1 MAACPPQSSP
11 SITQRGS
18 RRSFYRFRVA
28 LVSGVTW
35 LKYLSSFYYYTG
47 HDPLTTGVHIGDL
60 AVLGACTL
68 ILTAVA
74 TATIQRRDLR
84 A

>member
-1 MAACPPQSSP
+1 
-11 SITQRGS
+11 
-18 RRSFYRFRVA
+18 
-28 LVSGVTW
+28 
-35 LKYLSSFYYYTG
+35 
-47 HDPLTTGVHIGDL
+47 VHIGDL

>member
-1 MAACPPQSSP
+1 
-11 SITQRGS
+11 
-18 RRSFYRFRVA
+18 
-28 LVSGVTW
+28 VSGVTW